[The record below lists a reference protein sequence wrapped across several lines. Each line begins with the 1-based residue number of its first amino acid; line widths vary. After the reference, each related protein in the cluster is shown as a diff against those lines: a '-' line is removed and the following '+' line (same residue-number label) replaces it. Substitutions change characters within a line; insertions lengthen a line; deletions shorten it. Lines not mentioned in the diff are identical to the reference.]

1 MSNDRVHDPWRIL
14 IRKRLTLE
22 DCEVLLRYK
31 DRYRTASWIWIDL
44 IFVRLYSEAQSR
56 ADTLAVGRFEKR
68 LYGIEDP
75 ARPLR

>member
-1 MSNDRVHDPWRIL
+1 MANDRVQDPWRIL

-31 DRYRTASWIWIDL
+31 DRYRTASWICIDL

-56 ADTLAVGRFEKR
+56 ADAVAVGRFERR
-68 LYGIEDP
+68 LYDLSD
-75 ARPLR
+75 ADR